1 MSIED
6 RFARRIGRADFALAC
21 AAMAREKIGMP
32 ERKRSGLI
40 SGIGNPEG
48 ERLRL
53 EKFVDELRRIK
64 ENRAAGK

>member
-6 RFARRIGRADFALAC
+6 RFVRRIGRADFASAC

-32 ERKRSGLI
+32 ERKRPGLI
-40 SGIGNPEG
+40 SGMGNPEG

-53 EKFVDELRRIK
+53 EKFVDELRRIRRC
-64 ENRAAGK
+64 RAAGK